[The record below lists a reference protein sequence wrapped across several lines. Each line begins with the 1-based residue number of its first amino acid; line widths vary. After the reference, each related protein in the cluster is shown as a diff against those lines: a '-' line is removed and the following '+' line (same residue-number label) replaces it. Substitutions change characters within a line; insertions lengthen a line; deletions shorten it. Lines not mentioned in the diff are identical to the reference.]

1 MLKCTSRSW
10 VQVTLCMADRHR
22 VTEMM
27 RSTDFQIQEALCL
40 ASVGQIWSLCF
51 YKDNHRTGQWPG
63 RGLLLAGRGSLQ
75 LLGNIKNRSWSSWEL
90 LKVRRDVYCCHVE
103 SVASPL
109 WLVEDSTYTRLIK
122 GAQPPMIT
130 ENKWEVKA

>member
-1 MLKCTSRSW
+1 MCQIKKQTLCQWHTRARLCKNMMLKCTSRSW
-10 VQVTLCMADRHR
+10 VQVTLCAADRHR

-40 ASVGQIWSLCF
+40 ASVGQIWSMCF

-75 LLGNIKNRSWSSWEL
+75 LLGNIKNL
-90 LKVRRDVYCCHVE
+90 GH
-103 SVASPL
+103 
-109 WLVEDSTYTRLIK
+109 
-122 GAQPPMIT
+122 GAAG
-130 ENKWEVKA
+130 NY